1 MNTGHTTTKKKTVKS
16 KTTGQRVIDAWN
28 SRADEVILPFYSKDY
43 VVEDITAGRIRE
55 GWEGLRH
62 WTRSVFSA
70 FPNLQYTL
78 VDEIEKDGKL
88 VLHWLAK
95 GNHQGPLMKIPATG
109 KNVFIHGMSILHFE
123 NTSLNDKAGPGKIKH
138 GQVMWDM
145 SGVLRQIGL
154 LPEISH

>member
-1 MNTGHTTTKKKTVKS
+1 MSTANTAAKRKNTKVKTI
-16 KTTGQRVIDAWN
+16 GQQIIDAWN
-28 SRADEVILPFYSKDY
+28 TAADEVILPFYAKDY

-55 GWEGLRH
+55 GWEGMRQ
-62 WTRSVFSA
+62 WTRSVFTA
-70 FPNLQYTL
+70 FPNLNYKL
-78 VDEIEKDGKL
+78 VDEIEKEGKL

-109 KNVFIHGMSILHFE
+109 RNVFIHGMSILYLE
-123 NTSLNDKAGPGKIKH
+123 EGKIKR

>member
-1 MNTGHTTTKKKTVKS
+1 MNTGNTRMKTKETKTKPL
-16 KTTGQRVIDAWN
+16 GQQIIDAWN
-28 SRADEVILPFYSKDY
+28 SRMDEIILPFYTPDY

-55 GWEGLRH
+55 GWEGLRQ
-62 WTRSVFSA
+62 WTKSVFTA
-70 FPNLQYTL
+70 FPNLHYTL
-78 VDEIEKDGKL
+78 VDHIESEDKL

-109 KNVFIHGMSILHFE
+109 KNVFIHGMSILSLE
-123 NTSLNDKAGPGKIKH
+123 NGKIKH

-154 LPEISH
+154 LPEINHH

>member
-1 MNTGHTTTKKKTVKS
+1 MNTGNVATKKKEVKNKS
-16 KTTGQRVIDAWN
+16 FGQQVIDAWN
-28 SRADEVILPFYSKDY
+28 TREDEVILQFYTKEY

-62 WTRSVFSA
+62 WTKSVFTA
-70 FPNLQYTL
+70 FPNLTYSL
-78 VDEIEKDGKL
+78 VNDIEKDGKL

-109 KNVFIHGMSILHFE
+109 KNVFIHGMSILTFE
-123 NTSLNDKAGPGKIKH
+123 NGKITH

-154 LPEISH
+154 LPDISH

>member
-1 MNTGHTTTKKKTVKS
+1 MNAGNVTTRKTAIKS
-16 KTTGQRVIDAWN
+16 KSMGQQVIDAWN
-28 SRADEVILPFYSKDY
+28 SRADEVIVQFYSKDY

-55 GWEGLRH
+55 GWEGLRQ
-62 WTRSVFSA
+62 WTKSVFTA
-70 FPNLQYTL
+70 FPNLLYSL
-78 VDEIEKDGKL
+78 VYDIETDGKL

-95 GNHQGPLMKIPATG
+95 GNHQGPLMNIPATG
-109 KNVFIHGMSILHFE
+109 KNVFIHGMSILRLE
-123 NTSLNDKAGPGKIKH
+123 NGKIIH